1 MALPLILDSL
11 CGKWA
16 TGFYA
21 SCHIWTHIYNIACV
35 CNVDE
40 CGHRKKSRSVHI
52 VLLSALASG
61 GRVQLRVLV
70 PSTHQAHCHFSAV
83 ELAVPS
89 TWHAAPPH
97 RHMLTPCVYSNVIFG
112 SSLVSINKNCTC
124 CSASCP
130 PSFCLSFT
138 LSTYYYPSYCF
149 TWLCF

>member
-1 MALPLILDSL
+1 MALPLIWIVL

-52 VLLSALASG
+52 VLLSALAW

-70 PSTHQAHCHFSAV
+70 PSTHQAHCHFSAA

-89 TWHAAPPH
+89 TCTLLPH
-97 RHMLTPCVYSNVIFG
+97 ID
-112 SSLVSINKNCTC
+112 TC
-124 CSASCP
+124 LLL
-130 PSFCLSFT
+130 CL
-138 LSTYYYPSYCF
+138 L
-149 TWLCF
+149 